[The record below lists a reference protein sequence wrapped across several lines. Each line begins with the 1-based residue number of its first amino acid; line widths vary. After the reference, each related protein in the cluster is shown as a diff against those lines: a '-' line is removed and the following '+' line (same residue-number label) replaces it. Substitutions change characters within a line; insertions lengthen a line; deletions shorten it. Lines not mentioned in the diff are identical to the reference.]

1 MDTNTNEHKSHTE
14 EIGEHEICPCN
25 PKKKTPYGKCCKRR
39 GYVKWHI
46 DFATNEPYRTL
57 IMTDP
62 VFVQLLSDYKKIRD
76 EKHGTDP
83 NKPFFLQEDGSPMP
97 LNYFSDLQLRLF
109 TPLLSLRVVD
119 PCFFYC
125 IVNLD
130 FIPSYWRYIWPKQ
143 ERKIRKQEWNT
154 AVYTYIKTKHMSD
167 YYEIRIDKRSGKQ
180 IKLLNKMGLYGTLEK
195 QKCLNCNKSEKKRI

>member
-62 VFVQLLSDYKKIRD
+62 V
-76 EKHGTDP
+76 
-83 NKPFFLQEDGSPMP
+83 
-97 LNYFSDLQLRLF
+97 
-109 TPLLSLRVVD
+109 
-119 PCFFYC
+119 
-125 IVNLD
+125 
-130 FIPSYWRYIWPKQ
+130 YWRYIWPKQ

-154 AVYTYIKTKHMSD
+154 AVYIKTKHMSD

-195 QKCLNCNKSEKKRI
+195 QKCLNCNKSEKKEFEYKVCKQCEIAKYCSRKCQKINWTIHRSSCKLGNVKPQTIAGNILELILKDFLQNT